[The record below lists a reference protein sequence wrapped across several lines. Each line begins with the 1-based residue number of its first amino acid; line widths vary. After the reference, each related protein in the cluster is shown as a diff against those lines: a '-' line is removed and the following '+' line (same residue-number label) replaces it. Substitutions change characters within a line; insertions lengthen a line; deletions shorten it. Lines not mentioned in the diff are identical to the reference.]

1 MSRKLI
7 IFTCVIVSVLLLG
20 VGLQT
25 IRTVDLFPLSSARN
39 IYQEAQFPV
48 NSSAQSSVTGDKLSL
63 YMYTNP
69 KDSEGNKVK
78 VNLQTALGLAKLQA
92 DSITADELR
101 TIKPS
106 PWTVIL
112 LTGEDISELDQTVIQ
127 SYLNEGGRLLAYTRF
142 YAPEWNDMLGIE
154 SNNGFIERTIHGIE
168 VNQTVFPG
176 YPNLPA
182 SNALFSNSM
191 LDIKLK
197 PQINIYLS
205 AEGTPM
211 LWKNNYGQGSVV
223 FWNSTSSIQKVG
235 RGLMVQS
242 IGLAL
247 DSLVTSQVAVR
258 SLNIDDFPSP
268 VPLVVNPL
276 IRQEYGLSTPAFYE
290 RIWWA
295 DMARFAKLYGW
306 KYTGL
311 MIGNY
316 QNQTSSPLPTLL
328 GNYPK
333 IMPYFGSKLLGLG
346 GEIGLHGYNHQS
358 LVTPEEPINS
368 NLGYVPWS
376 DKASMVESLQR
387 MVELANTLFPGHELK
402 TYVPPSNVLN
412 KTGKAA
418 IAEAVPSIDIIA
430 SLYYAGEEEG
440 FLEQE
445 FGVDSEF
452 PQFTN
457 FPRISSGYWL
467 DDSTKFYVNDVIA
480 NFGLVNHFVHP
491 DDALDIKRSSGKG
504 WKFLSE
510 QFEAWMA
517 SLNKSYAY
525 LQPLTVR
532 DAVNKL
538 SIYSAGKVDVHY
550 SKDVITITTKDELV
564 PMHYTVRV
572 PKNRTPEISKEAGVL
587 TRMEHTDGL
596 WHLEAHQPTV
606 TLQLK
611 EMKP

>member
-25 IRTVDLFPLSSARN
+25 VRTVDLFPLSSARN
-39 IYQEAQFPV
+39 SYQEAQFPV
-48 NSSAQSSVTGDKLSL
+48 KSSAQTSVTGDKLNL

-78 VNLQTALGLAKLQA
+78 VNLQTALELAKLPA

-101 TIKPS
+101 TIRPS

-127 SYLNEGGRLLAYTRF
+127 SYLNKGGRLLAYTRF
-142 YAPEWNDMLGIE
+142 YAPEWNDMLGIT
-154 SNNGFIERTIHGIE
+154 SNNGYLEGTNHGISTNR
-168 VNQTVFPG
+168 VVFPG
-176 YPNLPA
+176 YPDLPA
-182 SNALFSNSM
+182 SNVLFSNNM

-197 PQINIYLS
+197 PEAQIYLS
-205 AEGTPM
+205 SEGIPL
-211 LWKNNYGQGSVV
+211 LWKVAYGQGRVV
-223 FWNSTSSIQKVG
+223 FWNATSSVQKEG

-247 DSLVTSQVAVR
+247 DSLVTSQAAIR
-258 SLNIDDFPSP
+258 SLHIDDFPSP
-268 VPLVVNPL
+268 VPLVDNPL
-276 IRQEYGLSTPAFYE
+276 IHQEYGLGTSDFYQ

-295 DMARFAKLYGW
+295 DMARFAKIYRW
-306 KYTGL
+306 KYTGH
-311 MIGNY
+311 MIGDY
-316 QNQTSSPLPTLL
+316 QNQTSAPFPSLL
-328 GNYPK
+328 DNSPK
-333 IMPYFGSKLLGLG
+333 ILPYFGSKLLGLG

-358 LVTPEEPINS
+358 LVTAKEPIDA
-368 NLGYVPWS
+368 NLGYVPWP

-387 MVELANTLFPGHELK
+387 MVELSKGLFPGHEFK

-412 KTGKAA
+412 KTGKEAL
-418 IAEAVPSIDIIA
+418 AEAVPSIEIIA
-430 SLYYAGEEEG
+430 SLYYVGEEEG

-445 FGVDSEF
+445 FGVDREF
-452 PQFTN
+452 PRFTN
-457 FPRISSGYWL
+457 FPRISSGYLL
-467 DDSTKFYVNDVIA
+467 DDGAKFFANDVIA
-480 NFGLVNHFVHP
+480 NFGMVNHFVHP
-491 DDALDIKRSSGKG
+491 DDALDIQRSGGKG
-504 WKFLSE
+504 WKYLSE
-510 QFEAWMA
+510 QFEAWLA
-517 SLNKSYAY
+517 SLNKNYGY
-525 LQPLTVR
+525 LEPLTVR
-532 DAVNKL
+532 DAVKKL
-538 SIYSAGKVDVHY
+538 RIYSAGMVDVHY
-550 SKDVITITTKDELV
+550 SQDAITITTKDELV

-572 PKNRTPEISKEAGVL
+572 PDNRTPEISKEAGVL
-587 TRMEHTDGL
+587 TRMEHANGL